1 MIFPNDIDI
10 LKEKI
15 QKILNPINCAVK
27 KRTKADKDFL
37 FKAVRADAGENL
49 PPYYLIYFLFV
60 DLLGFKNLGRFEKV
74 AWSILNKTL

>member
-37 FKAVRADAGENL
+37 FKAVRADAGKT
-49 PPYYLIYFLFV
+49 YLLI
-60 DLLGFKNLGRFEKV
+60 
-74 AWSILNKTL
+74 T